1 MNKPSAA
8 GGASRPK
15 APLDLRTPN
24 VPRIYDYFLGGKDN
38 YAADREIMEEV
49 RQHVPDAPVLARENR
64 AFLQRAVRHLA
75 AAGIRQFIDIGS
87 GMPVEGSG
95 YGNVHEIAQ
104 EIAPDARVAYV
115 DIDPVVLT
123 HSRALLG
130 KAPGVAVL
138 QGDVRSPEDILA
150 APELDGVIDFDEPVA
165 VIMLLLLHF
174 VRDEDDPAGVVA
186 RLRAA
191 LAPGSHLVITH
202 STSEFDTD
210 GRVQKAADVY
220 EKAGAPLTLRNRAEI
235 LGLLDGFDLLDPG
248 LTTMSLW
255 RPEPDPAS
263 PARPEPGWTVPPG
276 ADRQWIL
283 AGVGRKTE

>member
-1 MNKPSAA
+1 MDKPSQA
-8 GGASRPK
+8 GGGRIPK

-49 RQHVPDAPVLARENR
+49 RRHVPDAPLLARENR
-64 AFLQRAVRHLA
+64 AFLCRAVRHLA

-87 GMPVEGSG
+87 GMPVEGLE
-95 YGNVHEIAQ
+95 NLHEIAQ
-104 EIAPDARVAYV
+104 DAAPDARVAYV
-115 DIDPVVLT
+115 DIDPVVLS
-123 HSRALLG
+123 HGRALLG

-138 QGDVRSPEDILA
+138 QGDVRRPEDILA
-150 APELDGVIDFDEPVA
+150 APELHGVIDFDEPVA

-174 VRDEDDPAGVVA
+174 VRDEEDPPGILA

-220 EKAGAPLTLRNRAEI
+220 EKAGAPLTLRGRAEI
-235 LGLLDGFDLLDPG
+235 MRLFDGFDLLDPG
-248 LTTMSLW
+248 LTTVSLW
-255 RPEPDPAS
+255 HPEPATPS
-263 PARPEPGWTVPPG
+263 PPRPGPGWTVPPG
-276 ADRQWIL
+276 AERQWIY
-283 AGVGRKTE
+283 AGVGRKAG